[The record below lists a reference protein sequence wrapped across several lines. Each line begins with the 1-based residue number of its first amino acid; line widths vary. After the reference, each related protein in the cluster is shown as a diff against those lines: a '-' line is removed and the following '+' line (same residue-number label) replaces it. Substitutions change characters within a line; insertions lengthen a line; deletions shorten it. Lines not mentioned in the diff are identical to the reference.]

1 MVKEIEKTG
10 IPVVHIT
17 AMTAVSMT
25 VGANRVLQAKGGIP
39 YNMCNP
45 MDSDKA
51 QEEQR
56 YEMAVKAVKALS
68 SDVKEQTL
76 FC

>member
-1 MVKEIEKTG
+1 MQQDLDGK
-10 IPVVHIT
+10 
-17 AMTAVSMT
+17 
-25 VGANRVLQAKGGIP
+25 QAKGGIP